1 MAEMIELRKVN
12 KYYGQGDAKTQVLF
26 DVELSFSPGTFNSI
40 IGASG
45 SGKTTLLNMI
55 GTLDTP
61 SSGEVLID
69 GRSTSSMS
77 RNQLAEL
84 RGEVLGFVFQ
94 FHYLLSE
101 FTALENVLMPYQIR
115 GSGNEK
121 EAKERALE
129 LLDLVGIS
137 KVKDN
142 LATKMSGGQQQRT
155 AIARALMNKPKI
167 LLADEP
173 TGNLDSETTLNIYK
187 LFREINS
194 KTGTTFVVITHDRR
208 VAEQADRIVEITDG
222 RIGLDLKK

>member
-1 MAEMIELRKVN
+1 MAEIIEMKKVN
-12 KYYGQGDAKTQVLF
+12 KYYGQGDTKTQVLH

-69 GRSTSSMS
+69 GRSTSRMS

-129 LLDLVGIS
+129 LLELVGIS
-137 KVKDN
+137 NVKDN

-208 VAEQADRIVEITDG
+208 VAEQADRIVEIKDG